1 MPRWGAST
9 AGPLPSLPVPP
20 RLPLPAGPDLT
31 PFLYGMDRERG
42 DLSD

>member
-1 MPRWGAST
+1 VAV
-9 AGPLPSLPVPP
+9 VPP
-20 RLPLPAGPDLT
+20 ILPIPAGPGLP

>member
-1 MPRWGAST
+1 MPLRAT
-9 AGPLPSLPVPP
+9 
-20 RLPLPAGPDLT
+20 LPADPGLP

>member
-1 MPRWGAST
+1 VT
-9 AGPLPSLPVPP
+9 IPP
-20 RLPLPAGPDLT
+20 ALTLPAAPALP